1 MFIARKSLSS
11 GIVRTLDI
19 PIEAEALQAY
29 HDGGTVE
36 KTLGK
41 LNLHQRE
48 FIMTGMTRGEWIEAF
63 GAEDNDYGKCP
74 KLTH

>member
-19 PIEAEALQAY
+19 PIDEESLQAY
-29 HDGGTVE
+29 HDGGEVA

-41 LNLHQRE
+41 LNLHHRE
-48 FIMTGMTRGEWIEAF
+48 FVMTGMTRSEWIDCF
-63 GAEDNDYGKCP
+63 GADDNEFGRSP
-74 KLTH
+74 KLA

>member
-11 GIVRTLDI
+11 GIVRTMDI
-19 PIEAEALQAY
+19 PIDEESLQAY
-29 HDGGTVE
+29 HDGGDVA

-48 FIMTGMTRGEWIEAF
+48 FVMSGMTRSEWIDVF
-63 GAEDNDYGKCP
+63 GAEDNEYGRCP
-74 KLTH
+74 KLT